1 MGAIAVST
9 EVYAPATEVFD
20 FLRDFP
26 GYADYSPYLKAVRQY
41 GEGGEGTEY
50 ELDAAWWRF
59 EYTARTEVTRIV
71 DGERLEWR
79 TVDDVD
85 AHGVWIVDGSS
96 TSDEATQVTLY
107 IAYHEG
113 SVRSAPID
121 LPRFLS
127 LETVINRAKPVV
139 RREAEA
145 TVERIVA
152 DLEGEPREVDIDIDT
167 DPEPPDQ

>member
-1 MGAIAVST
+1 MGAIAVRT
-9 EVYAPATEVFD
+9 EVYAPVEVVFD

-26 GYADYSPYLKAVRQY
+26 GYAEYSPYLKAVRQY

-71 DGERLEWR
+71 EDERIEWR

-85 AHGVWIVDGSS
+85 AHGLWIVDPSRPDG
-96 TSDEATQVTLY
+96 ATGVTLY
-107 IAYHEG
+107 IAYDAG
-113 SVRSAPID
+113 SARSATID

-139 RREAEA
+139 KREAKA